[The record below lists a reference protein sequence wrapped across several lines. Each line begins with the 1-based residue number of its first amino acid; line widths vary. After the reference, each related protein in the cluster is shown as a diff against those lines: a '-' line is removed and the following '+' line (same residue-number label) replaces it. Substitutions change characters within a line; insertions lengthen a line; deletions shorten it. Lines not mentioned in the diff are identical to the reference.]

1 MSGASSQ
8 TSAGWTAGG
17 GIEYAIFSNITLK
30 AEYLHIDLGD
40 QTIRLNVQ
48 SPATGNG
55 FANVSFSNT
64 YDIVRA
70 GLNFR
75 Y

>member
-1 MSGASSQ
+1 M
-8 TSAGWTAGG
+8 
-17 GIEYAIFSNITLK
+17 TLK
-30 AEYLHIDLGD
+30 VEYLHIDLGD
-40 QTIRLNVQ
+40 QTVRLTVQ

-55 FANVSFSNT
+55 FANAAFSNA

-70 GLNFR
+70 GVNVR